1 MQTKTE
7 QTLTEQIHIHRQNRH
22 SQRERHRYTKRER
35 EREANTHRDSKRQ
48 AETGIDSQ
56 REREKKN
63 RRTDI
68 QT

>member
-22 SQRERHRYTKRER
+22 SQREKHRYTKR